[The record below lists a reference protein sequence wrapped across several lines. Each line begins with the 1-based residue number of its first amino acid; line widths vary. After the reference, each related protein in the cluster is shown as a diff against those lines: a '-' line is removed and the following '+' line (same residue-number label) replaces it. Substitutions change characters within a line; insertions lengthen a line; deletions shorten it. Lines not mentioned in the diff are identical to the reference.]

1 MKKKSQLSLE
11 FMSFLSFAILLSIIL
26 LVVINITLGE
36 KITEKNF
43 LELKNLGYSIQRE
56 LILATEVYDGY
67 SRTIFVPEQINSLD
81 YSLSNTD
88 RLLIIRFEETDI
100 TFPIPKING
109 VVVKGNNT
117 IRKTAGVVYID
128 VE

>member
-1 MKKKSQLSLE
+1 MYFE
-11 FMSFLSFAILLSIIL
+11 
-26 LVVINITLGE
+26 
-36 KITEKNF
+36 
-43 LELKNLGYSIQRE
+43 RE
-56 LILATEVYDGY
+56 Y
-67 SRTIFVPEQINSLD
+67 IFIFNSLD